1 MNTWRKPIMQTTAKN
16 CSKGEAMSESQAYKV
31 GYLESVIDG
40 SIRELKQAITYIADS
55 PQTAKN
61 RVNMVIDRM
70 TDALQTIG
78 EGTI

>member
-1 MNTWRKPIMQTTAKN
+1 
-16 CSKGEAMSESQAYKV
+16 MSEQQAYKI
-31 GYLESVIDG
+31 GYLESAIDS

-70 TDALQTIG
+70 TDALQAAGDIVTL